1 MYWKDNNRSGPATP
15 NHPISTW
22 TPVNIKVTGLQ
33 KDSSLGYT
41 DYMIYQAQDTTI
53 RGANVTWGAEN
64 TTVAQGNQN
73 GLDTWILQ
81 AGSQDIHAI
90 RGTHLSITAI
100 ATASKGRAMLAF
112 FQQKGN
118 DVRMY
123 SRDVLNTGGLW
134 SAAAQD
140 PVTPST

>member
-1 MYWKDNNRSGPATP
+1 QGLDA
-15 NHPISTW
+15 IW

-33 KDSSLGYT
+33 KDSSLGYI

-53 RGANVTWGAEN
+53 QGANVTWGAEN
-64 TTVAQGNQN
+64 TTIAQGNQD

-81 AGSQDIHAI
+81 AGGQDTHAI

-100 ATASKGRAMLAF
+100 ATASKSRTMLAF
-112 FQQKGN
+112 FQQSGN

-123 SRDVLNTGGLW
+123 SRDVPNTGGLW